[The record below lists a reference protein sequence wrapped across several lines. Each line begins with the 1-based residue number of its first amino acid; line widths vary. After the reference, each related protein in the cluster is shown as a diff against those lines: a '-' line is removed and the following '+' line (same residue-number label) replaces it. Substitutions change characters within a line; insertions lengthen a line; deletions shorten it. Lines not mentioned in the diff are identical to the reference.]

1 MDLARPD
8 KVKPYGA
15 DSGES
20 RRGGALLKSSEEGA
34 SPPPPARRS
43 YVLLF
48 PPEVGVVF
56 SCDSTVSF
64 TTAPTRRV
72 LSACTW
78 LLFTPFVQ

>member
-8 KVKPYGA
+8 KVRCGLTPW
-15 DSGES
+15 S
-20 RRGGALLKSSEEGA
+20 GALLIRGGRLAPTPSTPKLSN
-34 SPPPPARRS
+34 
-43 YVLLF
+43 VLLF

-56 SCDSTVSF
+56 NCDSTVSF

-72 LSACTW
+72 LSAW